1 VAIDQALRALNGGT
15 TDSTLSPWRNSTDDF
30 SYIFLLRA
38 GPLAVSAAIRAADR
52 RDQPKGA
59 YHRAHLPFP
68 HQPTQ
73 PTMKMHRLLTSAG
86 SLAGFLTVVLSPAV
100 LVAAEES
107 PSPRAAAPNP
117 NLEQGA
123 LDQLKRMS
131 ATLGAAGALTF
142 RTSSTVEVPAKTGQF
157 ITLFASSEFA
167 LKRPNKLRVRVTGEV
182 PNFDFTYDGG
192 TIVAYAPNNNVY
204 SVSKAPGTID
214 EMLPFIEKE
223 TGIHFAAAYVL
234 FSDPYAVLTQGL
246 TSAVVVGSD
255 TVQGAPCEH
264 LAFRAPGV
272 NWEIWIESGER
283 ALPRRLAITYTGETN
298 FPRFL
303 VEFSHWNLH
312 PWLAD
317 GDFDFKK
324 PADAKEIAFL
334 PELKALRR

>member
-1 VAIDQALRALNGGT
+1 
-15 TDSTLSPWRNSTDDF
+15 
-30 SYIFLLRA
+30 
-38 GPLAVSAAIRAADR
+38 
-52 RDQPKGA
+52 
-59 YHRAHLPFP
+59 
-68 HQPTQ
+68 
-73 PTMKMHRLLTSAG
+73 MKMHRLLTTTA
-86 SLAGFLTVVLSPAV
+86 SLTGFLTVVLSPAV

-107 PSPRAAAPNP
+107 LSPRTAASNSH
-117 NLEQGA
+117 LEQNA
-123 LDQLKRMS
+123 LDRLKRMS
-131 ATLGAAGALTF
+131 AILGAANALTF

-157 ITLFASSEFA
+157 ITLFATSEIA
-167 LKRPNKLRVRVTGEV
+167 LERPNKLRARVTGEV

-192 TIVAYAPNNNVY
+192 TIGAYAPNNNVY

-214 EMLPFIEKE
+214 AMLPFIEKE

-272 NWEIWIESGER
+272 NWEIWIESEER
-283 ALPRRLAITYTGETN
+283 SLPRRLAITYTGETN
-298 FPRFL
+298 FPRSL

-312 PWLAD
+312 PWLSD

-334 PELKALRR
+334 PELKAKARSVQ